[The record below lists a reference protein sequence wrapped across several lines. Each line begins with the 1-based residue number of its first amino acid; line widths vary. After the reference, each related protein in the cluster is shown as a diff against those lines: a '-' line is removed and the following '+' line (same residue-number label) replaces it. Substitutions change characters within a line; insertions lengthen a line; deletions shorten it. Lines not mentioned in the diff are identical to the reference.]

1 MSKYLS
7 FEVGDISGERTLV
20 WAQNIAHIELYT
32 GGGLP
37 YVYVYLRYNTS
48 LINSGGTA
56 SQMIR
61 LELSGTGVRLT
72 DKSVY
77 TILSDLIEMA
87 NDNVKSVYKVPF
99 YIPGLLDTNNARIN
113 IKNISVV

>member
-7 FEVGDISGERTLV
+7 FEVDNLGGMRTLV
-20 WAQNIAHIELYT
+20 LAENIAHIELYT

-37 YVYVYLRYNTS
+37 YVYIYLRYNTS

-61 LELSGTGVRLT
+61 LELSGTGVRAT
-72 DKSVY
+72 DNNIY
-77 TILSDLIEMA
+77 TILSDLIASA
-87 NDNVKSVYKVPF
+87 NDNVTSVYEVPK
-99 YIPGLLDTNNARIN
+99 YLKGVRDASNHPLS
-113 IKNISVV
+113 IKTISVV